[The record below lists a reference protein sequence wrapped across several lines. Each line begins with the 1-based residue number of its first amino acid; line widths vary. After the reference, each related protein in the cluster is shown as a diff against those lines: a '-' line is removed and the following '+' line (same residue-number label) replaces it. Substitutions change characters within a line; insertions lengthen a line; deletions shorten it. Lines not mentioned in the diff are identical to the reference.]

1 MVGLFEGSLDMN
13 LALIPLR
20 AYTLT
25 GASTGKFAD
34 LVELVALSK
43 MGKIR
48 SVVTRR
54 FTLEQASEGL
64 ENLKAGK
71 IIGRAVFSP

>member
-1 MVGLFEGSLDMN
+1 MN

-25 GASTGKFAD
+25 EHYTGKFAD
-34 LVELVALSK
+34 LIELVGLSK

-54 FTLEQASEGL
+54 FTLEQANERW
-64 ENLKAGK
+64 K
-71 IIGRAVFSP
+71 I